1 MAAKSTAPKTIQIPE
16 FNRGLL
22 RIVIQG
28 LSPLITHKFSE
39 KAIRDIEKAQKKEA
53 KVAKPPRNPEE
64 EFLGGLYVI
73 DEATERYGFPS
84 AGIKKALV
92 NAGGRFADEQ
102 MTVLRGL
109 INILPGDLVE
119 IHGSKPEMR
128 RDPVRLTG
136 GTTSLAYRPMF
147 REWQIGMDVRY
158 NKGLTTPDQIA
169 NLFNIA
175 GFAVGIGDWRPEKN
189 GNFGQ
194 FEIIQLAEYAE
205 ETPVVQAIT
214 TAELP
219 AGLR

>member
-1 MAAKSTAPKTIQIPE
+1 MAAKSTTPKTIQIPE

-73 DEATERYGFPS
+73 DEAAERYGFPS

-194 FEIIQLAEYAE
+194 FEIIQLAEYTE